1 MDNMLFPE
9 NCVSLV
15 IVPSNKEGTGFLNH
29 CYDERFLKDYIAE
42 KEFNAIVMISSKI
55 AAKCYSKKKLLD
67 KKGVDKSMK
76 LVLIVATLLAIVSLY
91 TVLEGFVGGED
102 KTLLYFSHVLIAP
115 SLISVFVVS
124 IWNWKQKVVKPIS
137 FNDMVRKDL
146 DEFFA
151 KINPEFKH

>member
-9 NCVSLV
+9 NCETLI

-29 CYDERFLKDYIAE
+29 CYDEAFLKDYISE
-42 KEFNAIVMISSKI
+42 KDFNAIVMISSKM

-67 KKGVDKSMK
+67 KKGVDKVMK
-76 LVLIVATLLAIVSLY
+76 FILTIASLLAMVSLY

-102 KTLLYFSHVLIAP
+102 QTLLYFSHVLIAP

-124 IWNWKQKVVKPIS
+124 IINWK
-137 FNDMVRKDL
+137 
-146 DEFFA
+146 
-151 KINPEFKH
+151 